1 MAYVG
6 AKAKKTFNKT
16 RKGVSELLRSYPD
29 LKKELQQGY
38 LELSE
43 REVL

>member
-6 AKAKKTFNKT
+6 DKAKKTFNKN
-16 RKGVSELLRSYPD
+16 R
-29 LKKELQQGY
+29 KKELQQGY